1 MEEIGTGVL
10 EWDREE
16 RISDRYGMVMLFDR
30 PDPPRKPIRLRRSNE
45 GKDGRLIAI
54 VRETREPSHVGD
66 LFHGIPPSKPALDE
80 IVVLGEGRLFF
91 FVDAVGLFPDDNRT
105 TLWLDVHALYRVHNQ
120 TVTLF
125 FKGSE
130 SDAASPNHI
139 ISQTSQRLVEIAN
152 RILRLA
158 QEVADENV
166 SPDEVSAQAYAEAEC
181 LRQISDELK
190 E

>member
-10 EWDREE
+10 DWDREE

-30 PDPPRKPIRLRRSNE
+30 PHPPRKAIRLRRSNE
-45 GKDGRLIAI
+45 GKHGRLVAV

-66 LFHGIPPSKPALDE
+66 LFHGISPSKPTVDE

-91 FVDAVGLFPDDNRT
+91 FVDAVGLFPDDNRA
-105 TLWLDVHALYRVHNQ
+105 TLWLDIHTLYRVHNQ
-120 TVTLF
+120 TITLIF
-125 FKGSE
+125 EGSE
-130 SDAASPNHI
+130 SDAISNDI
-139 ISQTSQRLVEIAN
+139 ISRTSLQLVEIAN

-166 SPDEVSAQAYAEAEC
+166 SPDEVSAQTYAEAEC

>member
-10 EWDREE
+10 DWHREE

-30 PDPPRKPIRLRRSNE
+30 PDQPRRAIRLRRGNE
-45 GKDGRLIAI
+45 GKHGRLIAI
-54 VRETREPSHVGD
+54 VRETREPSHIGD
-66 LFHGIPPSKPALDE
+66 LFHGISPSKPTPDE
-80 IVVLGEGRLFF
+80 IIVLGEGRLFF
-91 FVDAVGLFPDDNRT
+91 FVDAVGLFPNDNRA

-125 FKGSE
+125 FEGSE
-130 SDAASPNHI
+130 SDRASNDI
-139 ISQTSQRLVEIAN
+139 IFHTSQRLVEIAN

-158 QEVADENV
+158 QDIADENV